1 MPQSNSNI
9 EGQESYQDIL
19 RVREQKL
26 GKIEESLGL
35 EEIESSEDEKD
46 TSEFNEFCEKITNL
60 IDENN

>member
-19 RVREQKL
+19 RVLEQKL